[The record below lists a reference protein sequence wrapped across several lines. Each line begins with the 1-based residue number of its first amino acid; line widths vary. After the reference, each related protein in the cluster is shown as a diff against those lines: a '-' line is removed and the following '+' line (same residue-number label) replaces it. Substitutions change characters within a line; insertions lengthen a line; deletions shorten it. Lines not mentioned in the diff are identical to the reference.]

1 MSRVSVNQTE
11 TRDVAKMVA
20 PNFPYLKLK
29 VVGSGA
35 VNYYRIIAS
44 EPNKMVV
51 ETTQGPPVGARVIAE
66 FHSAM
71 GGQLARAT
79 AEVVAIKKRTIEIRL
94 LGEPVFLDPSQP
106 RTLVRSG
113 NC

>member
-1 MSRVSVNQTE
+1 MSRLAGSQRDE
-11 TRDVAKMVA
+11 RDVARMVA

-29 VVGSGA
+29 VIDSGA

-44 EPNKMVV
+44 EPDKMVV
-51 ETTQGPPVGARVIAE
+51 ETTHGPPVGARVIAE

-71 GGQLARAT
+71 GGQLARAA
-79 AEVVAIKKRTIEIRL
+79 AEVTAVKKRTIEIRL
-94 LGEPVFLDPSQP
+94 VSEPVFLEPSRP
-106 RTLVRSG
+106 RALAKSG